1 MPKSRGFTL
10 IELLVTISIIS
21 ILSAIGLVVYSSVMK
36 QGRDSKRQSDLRSI
50 QSAVEQYYAD
60 NFSYPAQVSSGGS
73 VAFSGKTYMNTVPS
87 DPRSGNPPY
96 VYAISGSSYC
106 IYASLENPPSPVPA
120 APTGCSYPD
129 KYNFA
134 LTSP

>member
-1 MPKSRGFTL
+1 NNSRGFTL
-10 IELLVTISIIS
+10 IELLVTIGIIS
-21 ILSAIGLVVYSSVMK
+21 ILASIGLVIYTSVMK

-73 VAFSGKTYMNTVPS
+73 ITFNGKTYMNTVPS
-87 DPRSGNPPY
+87 DPITGNSPY
-96 VYAISGSSYC
+96 VYVPSGSSYC

-120 APTGCSYPD
+120 PPTGCTYPSN